1 MQEKEQ
7 RWQNEI
13 DAITQELSDHQAS
26 ARQKDEDTTTLR
38 ENSHSSKEHQK
49 TEDLKVTKLLASF
62 KQENDALT
70 NELDHLQKAGEL
82 ANADSQ
88 KGDRVCGSWSGL
100 PNLSFSEYM
109 KASMNL
115 FCPS

>member
-1 MQEKEQ
+1 M
-7 RWQNEI
+7 
-13 DAITQELSDHQAS
+13 
-26 ARQKDEDTTTLR
+26 
-38 ENSHSSKEHQK
+38 KEHQQ

-88 KGDRVCGSWSGL
+88 NGDRIGGSWNGL
-100 PNLSFSEYM
+100 PNLSFSEYR

>member
-1 MQEKEQ
+1 MTIKLQQGRKM
-7 RWQNEI
+7 
-13 DAITQELSDHQAS
+13 
-26 ARQKDEDTTTLR
+26 KTLQHLG
-38 ENSHSSKEHQK
+38 ENLHSLKEHQK
-49 TEDLKVTKLLASF
+49 TEDLKVTKPLASF

-70 NELDHLQKAGEL
+70 NELDHLQKASEL

-88 KGDRVCGSWSGL
+88 KGNRVGGSWSGS
-100 PNLSFSEYM
+100 PNLSFSEYR